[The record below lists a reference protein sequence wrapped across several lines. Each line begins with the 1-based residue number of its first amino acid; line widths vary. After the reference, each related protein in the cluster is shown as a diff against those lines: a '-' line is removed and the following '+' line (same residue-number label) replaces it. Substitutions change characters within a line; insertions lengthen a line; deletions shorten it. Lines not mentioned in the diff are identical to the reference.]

1 MQPVKTQPFWKD
13 FLMVC
18 SFLQLSASWSA
29 AAAAA
34 AWSAWSAA
42 WSAAVAA
49 GAAAVAAC
57 AAASGQVFVSGQRT
71 KRFVKGREYE
81 KRKSIRS
88 AVGHGQV
95 DERIGRHEVEFIKE
109 TIGM

>member
-18 SFLQLSASWSA
+18 SFLQLSASWSV
-29 AAAAA
+29 AAA

-42 WSAAVAA
+42 WSAA

>member
-34 AWSAWSAA
+34 AWSA

>member
-57 AAASGQVFVSGQRT
+57 AAASGQVLVSGQRT
-71 KRFVKGREYE
+71 KRFVKGREAV
-81 KRKSIRS
+81 RKNPKSQIR
-88 AVGHGQV
+88 
-95 DERIGRHEVEFIKE
+95 R
-109 TIGM
+109 